1 MNGIV
6 FDYSLL
12 EARIVERYGTREAFA
27 KALGVPESILR
38 RWLGNLRY
46 WPHDQMV
53 KAVKL
58 LEIQDAEVGDYFYR
72 RRVP

>member
-58 LEIQDAEVGDYFYR
+58 LEIQEAEVGDYFYR
-72 RRVP
+72 RMVP